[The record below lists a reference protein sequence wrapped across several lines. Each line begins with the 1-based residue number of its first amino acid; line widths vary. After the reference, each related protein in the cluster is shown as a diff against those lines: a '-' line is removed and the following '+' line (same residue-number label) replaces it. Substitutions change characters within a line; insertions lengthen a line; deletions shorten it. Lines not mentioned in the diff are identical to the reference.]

1 MQLNFNCA
9 PTLIGSLPFTDP
21 VAASGMLNKYLVDLP
36 AWPQLPR
43 RANLENMYIQ
53 YSEGFPGIEIDKEKI
68 RFERSADFDS
78 KLEQLYADSCED
90 NRDSY
95 PVSKEYAAG
104 LYSFASSQQ
113 SKVPIAKG
121 QLIGPVSWGL
131 CVTDHSGKGII
142 YDDTLAEA
150 IGRFLRL
157 KASWQEKFLGS
168 IARRTVIF
176 IDEPYLTSLGSA
188 FIALPNERI
197 SQLMS
202 EVLAGISGI
211 KGVHCCG
218 ATDWPLLLNLPIDI
232 ISFDA
237 YNYLDSILCY
247 QSDLCSFV
255 RKGKAISWGIIPND
269 EDLLKKES
277 TATIYD
283 RFAEALAPL
292 TREGIPIR
300 DLVRQSIITPTCGLA
315 SLSQDAVE
323 HVLTLLNGVSDRIR
337 RKYGSQNR
345 LA

>member
-9 PTLIGSLPFTDP
+9 PTLIGSLPCTDP
-21 VAASGMLNKYLVDLP
+21 VAASGMINKYLVDLP

-43 RANLENMYIQ
+43 RVNLENMYIQ
-53 YSEGFPGIEIDKEKI
+53 YSEGFPGIRVEKGKI
-68 RFERSADFDS
+68 RFERLPDFDH
-78 KLEQLYADSCED
+78 KLEQLYADSSED

-95 PVSKEYAAG
+95 LVSKEYAAG
-104 LYSFASSQQ
+104 LYSFASSQK
-113 SKVPIAKG
+113 SKIPVVKG
-121 QLIGPVSWGL
+121 QLIGPISWGL
-131 CVTDHSGKGII
+131 CVTDDAGKGII
-142 YDDTLAEA
+142 YDDTLADA
-150 IGRFLRL
+150 TGKFLKL
-157 KASWQEKFLGS
+157 KASWQETFLGS
-168 IARRTVIF
+168 IARQTVIF
-176 IDEPYLTSLGSA
+176 IDEPYLASLGSA

-197 SQLMS
+197 SQLIS

-211 KGVHCCG
+211 KGLHCCG
-218 ATDWPLLLNLPIDI
+218 ATDWSLLLNLPIDI

-247 QSDLCSFV
+247 QADLCSFV
-255 RKGKAISWGIIPND
+255 RKGKVISWGIIPND

-277 TATIYD
+277 SATIYD

-323 HVLTLLNGVSDRIR
+323 HVFILLKDVSDRIR
-337 RKYGSQNR
+337 RKYSS
-345 LA
+345 

>member
-9 PTLIGSLPFTDP
+9 PTLIGSLPGTDP
-21 VAASGMLNKYLVDLP
+21 VAASGMIIKYLVDLP

-43 RANLENMYIQ
+43 RVNLENMYIQ
-53 YSEGFPGIEIDKEKI
+53 YSEGFPGIEVEKEKI
-68 RFERSADFDS
+68 RFERAADFDS
-78 KLEQLYADSCED
+78 KLERLYADSYED

-95 PVSKEYAAG
+95 PVNKEYAAG
-104 LYSFASSQQ
+104 LYSFASSQK
-113 SKVPIAKG
+113 SKIPVAKG
-121 QLIGPVSWGL
+121 QMIGPISWGL
-131 CVTDHSGKGII
+131 CVTDNSGKGII

-150 IGRFLRL
+150 IGKFLRL
-157 KASWQEKFLGS
+157 KASWQENFLGS
-168 IARRTVIF
+168 TARQTVIF
-176 IDEPYLTSLGSA
+176 IDEPYLASLGSA
-188 FIALPNERI
+188 FIALPNQQI
-197 SQLMS
+197 SHLIS

-211 KGVHCCG
+211 KGIHCCG
-218 ATDWPLLLNLPIDI
+218 ATDWSLLLNLPIDI

-247 QSDLCSFV
+247 QAELCSFV

-269 EDLLKKES
+269 EDLLKNES

-315 SLSQDAVE
+315 SLSRDAVE
-323 HVLTLLNGVSDRIR
+323 HVFTLLNCVSERIR
-337 RKYGSQNR
+337 RKYSS
-345 LA
+345 

>member
-9 PTLIGSLPFTDP
+9 PTLIGSLPGADP
-21 VAASGMLNKYLVDLP
+21 VAASGMINKYLVDLP

-43 RANLENMYIQ
+43 RVNLENMYIQ
-53 YSEGFPGIEIDKEKI
+53 YSEGFPGIEVDKEKI
-68 RFERSADFDS
+68 RFERAADFDS
-78 KLEQLYADSCED
+78 KLEQLYADSCENKTD
-90 NRDSY
+90 GY
-95 PVSKEYAAG
+95 PVSQEYAAG
-104 LYSFASSQQ
+104 LYSFASSQK
-113 SKVPIAKG
+113 SKIPVAKG
-121 QLIGPVSWGL
+121 QLIGPISWGL
-131 CVTDHSGKGII
+131 CVTDHTGKGII

-150 IGRFLRL
+150 IGKFLRL

-168 IARRTVIF
+168 TARQTVIF
-176 IDEPYLTSLGSA
+176 IDEPYLASLGSA
-188 FIALPNERI
+188 FIALPNQQI
-197 SQLMS
+197 SHLIS

-211 KGVHCCG
+211 KGIHCCG
-218 ATDWPLLLNLPIDI
+218 ATDWSLLLNLPIDI

-247 QSDLCSFV
+247 QAELCSFV

-269 EDLLKKES
+269 EDLLKNES

-315 SLSQDAVE
+315 SLSRDAVE
-323 HVLTLLNGVSDRIR
+323 HVFTLLNCVSERIR
-337 RKYGSQNR
+337 RKYSS
-345 LA
+345 

>member
-9 PTLIGSLPFTDP
+9 PTLIGSLPGIDP
-21 VAASGMLNKYLVDLP
+21 VEAYAMINKYLADLP
-36 AWPQLPR
+36 AWPQLPGR
-43 RANLENMYIQ
+43 VNLENMYIQ
-53 YSEGFPGIEIDKEKI
+53 YSEGFPGIEVDREKI
-68 RFERSADFDS
+68 RFERAADFDS

-95 PVSKEYAAG
+95 PVSKDYAAG
-104 LYSFASSQQ
+104 LYAFALSQK
-113 SKVPIAKG
+113 SIIPVAKG
-121 QLIGPVSWGL
+121 QLIGPISWGL
-131 CVTDHSGKGII
+131 CVTDNTGKGII
-142 YDDTLAEA
+142 YDDALAEA
-150 IGRFLRL
+150 IGKFLRL

-168 IARRTVIF
+168 IARQTVVF

-188 FIALPNERI
+188 FVALPNEQI
-197 SQLMS
+197 SQLIS

-211 KGVHCCG
+211 KGIHCCG
-218 ATDWPLLLNLPIDI
+218 ATDWSLLLNLPIDI

-255 RKGKAISWGIIPND
+255 RKGNVISWGIIPND

-315 SLSQDAVE
+315 SLSHDAVE
-323 HVLTLLNGVSDRIR
+323 HVFTLLNGVSGRIR
-337 RKYGSQNR
+337 RKYGS
-345 LA
+345 